1 MRQIERQMLGAIA
14 AKESW
19 QSGNTSVV
27 YEPEINEPMHVRAEG
42 ARVYLHG
49 NHICTVYYNAP
60 LSDRGP
66 VPNRDTFAAWPT
78 PTTASRL
85 RALGVHASIKDF
97 QACINEETI

>member
-27 YEPEINEPMHVRAEG
+27 YEPEVNEPKHVRAECS
-42 ARVYLHG
+42 RVYLHG
-49 NHICTVYYNAP
+49 NHICTVYHRSP
-60 LSDRGP
+60 FKDKGP

-85 RALGVHASIKDF
+85 RALGVSASIKDF
-97 QACINEETI
+97 QACIDGEPV